1 MHSILPALLIAY
13 LVALVAASG
22 PGSHRYQ
29 MPHSN
34 YGDEKKNQEHIKE
47 HLKDLPVDKANM
59 DNLDEKDTLF
69 YLFSMHDYNKDGFLD
84 GHELRAAFTDFDHDE
99 DVSELIS
106 LDEVT
111 EMVDHVLEE
120 DDLNGDGL
128 ISWEE
133 YLESQT
139 YHGAV

>member
-1 MHSILPALLIAY
+1 MHSILPCVILAF
-13 LVALVAASG
+13 LVSIVVAGG

-34 YGDEKKNQEHIKE
+34 YGEEKTNQEHIKE
-47 HLKDLPVDKANM
+47 HIQELAGDDGEIPEM
-59 DNLDEKDTLF
+59 DEKDTLF
-69 YLFSMHDYNKDGFLD
+69 YVFTLHDYNKDGFLD
-84 GHELRAAFTDFDHDE
+84 GHELRAAFTDIDD
-99 DVSELIS
+99 DDPTAVVSLE
-106 LDEVT
+106 EVT

-133 YLESQT
+133 YLESQM
-139 YHGAV
+139 YHGVD